1 MKLKHLKSQAKS
13 MSRSVKA
20 GVKPKN
26 KKELEGYYFDGKK
39 LHVLYKTKR

>member
-1 MKLKHLKSQAKS
+1 MWPLEK
-13 MSRSVKA
+13 V

-39 LHVLYKTKR
+39 LHVLYKKKN